1 MKNTNDNIKK
11 ICNFYMSDWHFTVML
26 LPYINKEINMKTQI
40 FTIFEND
47 ITQKVKTLVDK
58 LNLKNKD
65 QILKINWKNADIN
78 NHDII
83 NVVGVDRGIR
93 FVATTYDTKG
103 KTVFYSG
110 ASINNKRKHFS
121 SIKKELKQTGTPS
134 ARRRLKKIGRREHR
148 WMQDVNHCISKAL
161 VKSIIKL

>member
-11 ICNFYMSDWHFTVML
+11 MCTFYMSDWHFTVML

-78 NHDII
+78 NIIYQLENKLKNNDNNIVII
-83 NVVGVDRGIR
+83 NGTNNYIKEVNKKLEEVIYNDKFLQKNIKIIDC
-93 FVATTYDTKG
+93 YDFEENKEKINTIIG
-103 KTVFYSG
+103 KYDSMVNTSG
-110 ASINNKRKHFS
+110 E
-121 SIKKELKQTGTPS
+121 IKVEN
-134 ARRRLKKIGRREHR
+134 IF
-148 WMQDVNHCISKAL
+148 
-161 VKSIIKL
+161 

>member
-40 FTIFEND
+40 FTIIEND

-78 NHDII
+78 NIIYQLENKLKNNDNNIVII
-83 NVVGVDRGIR
+83 NGTNNYIKEVNKKLEEVIYNDKFLQKNIKIIDC
-93 FVATTYDTKG
+93 YDFEENKEKINKIIEKYDSMVNT
-103 KTVFYSG
+103 SG
-110 ASINNKRKHFS
+110 E
-121 SIKKELKQTGTPS
+121 IKVEN
-134 ARRRLKKIGRREHR
+134 IF
-148 WMQDVNHCISKAL
+148 
-161 VKSIIKL
+161 

>member
-78 NHDII
+78 NIIYQLENKLKNNDNNIVII
-83 NVVGVDRGIR
+83 NGTNNYIKEVNKKLEDVIYNDKFLQKNIKIIDC
-93 FVATTYDTKG
+93 YDFEENKEKINTIIG
-103 KTVFYSG
+103 KYDSMVNTSG
-110 ASINNKRKHFS
+110 E
-121 SIKKELKQTGTPS
+121 IKVEN
-134 ARRRLKKIGRREHR
+134 IF
-148 WMQDVNHCISKAL
+148 
-161 VKSIIKL
+161 

>member
-78 NHDII
+78 NIIYQLENKLKNNDNNIVII
-83 NVVGVDRGIR
+83 NGTNNYIKEVNKKLKDVIYNDKFLQKNIKIIDC
-93 FVATTYDTKG
+93 YDFEENKEKINTIIG
-103 KTVFYSG
+103 KYDSMVNTSG
-110 ASINNKRKHFS
+110 E
-121 SIKKELKQTGTPS
+121 IKVEN
-134 ARRRLKKIGRREHR
+134 IF
-148 WMQDVNHCISKAL
+148 
-161 VKSIIKL
+161 

>member
-78 NHDII
+78 NIIYQLENKLKNNDNNIVII
-83 NVVGVDRGIR
+83 NGTNNYIKEVNKKLEEVIYNDKFLQKNIKIIDC
-93 FVATTYDTKG
+93 YDFEENKEKINTIIG
-103 KTVFYSG
+103 KYDSMVNTSG
-110 ASINNKRKHFS
+110 E
-121 SIKKELKQTGTPS
+121 IKVEN
-134 ARRRLKKIGRREHR
+134 IF
-148 WMQDVNHCISKAL
+148 
-161 VKSIIKL
+161 